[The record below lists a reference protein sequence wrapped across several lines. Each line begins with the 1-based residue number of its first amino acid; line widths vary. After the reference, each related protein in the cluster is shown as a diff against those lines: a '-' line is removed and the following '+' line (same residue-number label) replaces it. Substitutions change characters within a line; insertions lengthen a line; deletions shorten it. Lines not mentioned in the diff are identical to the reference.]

1 MKKII
6 LKLKALHKHIVYD
19 RDTNK
24 MSKKLKSDYRTPST
38 IQRIKQVWKS
48 KWNSYVLFQ
57 CTRGLVGGYTIR
69 IYIFVVVY
77 IVHKNNSNL
86 DLTLNSNDLKRSNMF
101 GTRKT
106 IQAKKKKNT
115 PSAKRR
121 AAKRQHLQVETDDKN
136 KDREARRKARLSY
149 NK

>member
-48 KWNSYVLFQ
+48 K
-57 CTRGLVGGYTIR
+57 
-69 IYIFVVVY
+69 
-77 IVHKNNSNL
+77 
-86 DLTLNSNDLKRSNMF
+86 
-101 GTRKT
+101 
-106 IQAKKKKNT
+106 
-115 PSAKRR
+115 
-121 AAKRQHLQVETDDKN
+121 
-136 KDREARRKARLSY
+136 
-149 NK
+149 